1 MTFCN
6 IDSTEIKQLK
16 SKERRNSP
24 INNEQYVCVCDDLC
38 DSAMSMRI
46 YGRDWW
52 NMNNQVVVSLPVP
65 AATGGQRTNVF

>member
-52 NMNNQVVVSLPVP
+52 NMNN
-65 AATGGQRTNVF
+65 